1 VDTTSL
7 DERSVSLPFLGL
19 STLNIEK
26 NLAGRE
32 KQKEDGV

>member
-1 VDTTSL
+1 MDNTSL
-7 DERSVSLPFLGL
+7 DGRSVSLPFLGL

-32 KQKEDGV
+32 KQKEDRV